1 MSMSVSDS
9 PDADIRMAYQNVAH
23 SGSLNWLL
31 LSYGKWAGGLKL
43 FAAGSRGISELRQNV
58 TEDNVYFAFFR
69 ESVDNVRYYA
79 TVAYIPEAVS
89 GLRRTRALA
98 TARTVQ
104 GWFKVSQAM
113 LSITHRDGLTTD
125 NIVKYIRSHQLPDV
139 PAFSPP
145 VSRQGS
151 YDPQKSLPRVPP
163 TQDRMRSPSMS
174 SDPPSRSGSPAPT
187 RGWGML
193 DPEERAR
200 RRQEA
205 QLRKKA
211 EDEAAAK
218 QELLRQQR
226 RKREKEDML
235 RQLED
240 EEMRR
245 KAMLESDL
253 RRAAMIKAEKEEEER
268 LAEVNRVME
277 RELKKRQDAERRSA
291 ETHRIEAWRM
301 EEQRKIDELS
311 RQVENAKIKVEE
323 VKQMSA
329 ATASKLREHR
339 LREWN
344 GVLLRGWVTIQNANS
359 LVWRRRY
366 FELTETSM
374 KLYKNDKELGKVLDT
389 VELTGRLRGVKEWND
404 GFEEL
409 RAIEHSFAL
418 DFGDLQEPVSAY
430 TDSAREK
437 ADMAGFLLTYV

>member
-1 MSMSVSDS
+1 MSMSHNEV

-43 FAAGSRGISELRQNV
+43 FAAGSGGITELRHNV
-58 TEDNVYFAFFR
+58 SEDNVYFSFIR
-69 ESVDNVRYYA
+69 ESVDNVRFYA
-79 TVAYIPEAVS
+79 TIAYIPEGVS
-89 GLRRTRALA
+89 GLRRTRALS

-104 GWFKVSQAM
+104 SWFKVSQAM

-125 NIVKYIRSHQLPDV
+125 NIVKYIRMHQLPDV

-151 YDPQKSLPRVPP
+151 YDPQKSLPRVPVVEN
-163 TQDRMRSPSMS
+163 RMRSASMA
-174 SDPPSRSGSPAPT
+174 SDPPSRSGSPAP

-205 QLRKKA
+205 QQRKKA

-218 QELLRQQR
+218 QEKLRLER
-226 RKREKEDML
+226 RKREKEDLL

-240 EEMRR
+240 EERRR
-245 KAMLESDL
+245 KEMLEADL

-301 EEQRKIDELS
+301 EEQRKLDELA

-344 GVLLRGWVTIQNANS
+344 GVVLRGWVTIQNANS

-374 KLYKNDKELGKVLDT
+374 KLYKNDKELGKTLDT
-389 VELTGRLRGVKEWND
+389 VELQGRLRGVMEWSD

-409 RAIEHSFAL
+409 RAIEHSFVL
-418 DFGDLQEPVSAY
+418 DFGGLQDPISAY
-430 TDSAREK
+430 TDTAREK
-437 ADMAGFLLTYV
+437 ADLAGFLLTYV